1 MLLKKR
7 MAESGLELL
16 GPSLTLTDS
25 LQSKCRKAGKSCS
38 LKTLLPS
45 AAAVPDHLR
54 FSGTLLCGLRRLG
67 QETFIVKGLVSQLLL
82 LAKRNFSHGL

>member
-1 MLLKKR
+1 MKVVDVSVLLKKR
-7 MAESGLELL
+7 TAESGLELL
-16 GPSLTLTDS
+16 GASLTLMDS
-25 LQSKCRKAGKSCS
+25 LQNKCRKAGKSCS

-67 QETFIVKGLVSQLLL
+67 QEMLTV
-82 LAKRNFSHGL
+82 